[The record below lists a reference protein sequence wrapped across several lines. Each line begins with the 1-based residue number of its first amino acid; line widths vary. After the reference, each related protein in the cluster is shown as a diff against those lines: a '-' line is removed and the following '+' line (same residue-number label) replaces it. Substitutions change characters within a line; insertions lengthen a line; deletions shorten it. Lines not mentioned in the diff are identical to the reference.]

1 MDGNDRIGA
10 RSGVNQI
17 GVRAHNERLIL
28 SLVRRGGGLPGAE
41 IAKLTA
47 LSPQTVSNILRKLE
61 NDGFLRRGAPRR
73 GRVARS

>member
-28 SLVRRGGGLPGAE
+28 SLIRRSGGLPG
-41 IAKLTA
+41 
-47 LSPQTVSNILRKLE
+47 
-61 NDGFLRRGAPRR
+61 DGRAGKGGCRGQP
-73 GRVARS
+73 